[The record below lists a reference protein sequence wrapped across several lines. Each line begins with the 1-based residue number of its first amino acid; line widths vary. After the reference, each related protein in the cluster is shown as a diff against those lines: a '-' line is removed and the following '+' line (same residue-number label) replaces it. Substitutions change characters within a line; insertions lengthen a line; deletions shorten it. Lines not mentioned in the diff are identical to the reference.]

1 MQGHSA
7 DTLASSGAENCHR
20 ETVVVTTSQ
29 SVGLKE
35 TGKQSAQNSAEP
47 ESSSPSTVAA
57 VRFAPLHL

>member
-7 DTLASSGAENCHR
+7 DTLASNGAENCHR
-20 ETVVVTTSQ
+20 ETVVVTSQ

-35 TGKQSAQNSAEP
+35 TCKQSAQNSAWP

-57 VRFAPLHL
+57 VKFAPFHL